1 MGRYYQV
8 IHNSFHHRRRQRG
21 HGPCR
26 EPPGGR
32 TVGGVTSKHELGL
45 GLEGR
50 GPPGRWVRLH
60 GRGDRTWGMGGP
72 PLRRVGDANHPSF
85 DQSGAPVRASA
96 ASSAPGNPLSGQ
108 GRSAL
113 KEKTCLCYSW
123 RRRATRPLCGGGS
136 AARRG
141 GQASETHVST
151 EQAPSEQDP
160 RFSGENADPQRQE
173 RLATT
178 PCQGAISPRG
188 SRAILGRTASA
199 DPVG

>member
-1 MGRYYQV
+1 
-8 IHNSFHHRRRQRG
+8 
-21 HGPCR
+21 
-26 EPPGGR
+26 
-32 TVGGVTSKHELGL
+32 LGL

-141 GQASETHVST
+141 GQSREAHVST
-151 EQAPSEQDP
+151 EPATPEQDP
-160 RFSGENADPQRQE
+160 RLSGENADPRRQE
-173 RLATT
+173 RAATT
-178 PCQGAISPRG
+178 PGQGPVSSRG
-188 SRAILGRTASA
+188 GRATLGRTASTG
-199 DPVG
+199 PVGRACPLGTGAGETAPATSFSA